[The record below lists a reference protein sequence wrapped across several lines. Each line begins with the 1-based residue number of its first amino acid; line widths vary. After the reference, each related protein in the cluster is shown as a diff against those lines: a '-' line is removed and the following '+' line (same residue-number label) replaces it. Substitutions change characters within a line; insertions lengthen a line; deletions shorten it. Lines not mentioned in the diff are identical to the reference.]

1 MTDSLLSSMAELS
14 DDERA
19 EMLAELSDEQVVALR
34 HDWRFWARRQ
44 QIAPE
49 GDWLVWLVL
58 AGRGFGKT
66 RIGAEFIRDFCTHH
80 PRSRAALVA
89 ATFADGRD
97 AMVEGESGLLAI
109 TAPAEMRGGKPDVA
123 WNRSLGEFFFAN
135 GSRARIYSS
144 EKPNQLR
151 GPQSHVAWCDEAAK
165 FNDASLGTQEETTWS
180 NLMMGLRLGTHPRC
194 VVTTTPK
201 PNRLIKQLVG
211 KPTTVVTRGS
221 TFDNLENLA
230 PTFRAEI
237 LSQYEGT
244 RLARQELYAEILED
258 VPGALWTLKQLD
270 ELRVEEA
277 PDLARVV
284 VAIDPAVSS
293 EESSDETGIVAVGVE
308 GGGRFHAYVLR
319 DVSGRYSPDGWA
331 RKAIDLYHELQ
342 ADSIVAEAN
351 QGGDMVRFT
360 LKTVDPNVPV
370 KLVHATRGKRVRAE
384 PIAALYEQ
392 GRVHHVGA
400 LEVLEDQM
408 VNWVPDMPGDS
419 PDRVDALVWGLT
431 RVGLSGIGQSVE
443 DIRRMG
449 AIWRGEVIANEPAVD
464 ATFDIR
470 PEDFVDATGQ
480 RGPEGETE
488 EQRARRAEI
497 AEMNARALTRARGL

>member
-1 MTDSLLSSMAELS
+1 MTDSLLSSLAELAPP
-14 DDERA
+14 ERA
-19 EMLAELSDEQVVALR
+19 ALLATLSDEQVVALR
-34 HDWRFWARRQ
+34 HDWRFWARPQ
-44 QIAPE
+44 QLAPG

-66 RIGAEFIRDFCTHH
+66 RIGAEFIRDFCVKH

-97 AMVEGESGLLAI
+97 AMVEGESGLLAV
-109 TAPAEMRGGKPDVA
+109 TAPDEIRGGKPDVA

-144 EKPNQLR
+144 EKPSQLR

-165 FNDASLGTQEETTWS
+165 FGDAPLGTQEETTWS

-201 PNRLIKQLVG
+201 PNRLIKQLVT

-270 ELRVEEA
+270 DLRVDAA
-277 PDLARVV
+277 PDLARIV
-284 VAIDPAVSS
+284 VAIDPAVSTN
-293 EESSDETGIVAVGVE
+293 EDSDETGIVAVGVDAR
-308 GGGRFHAYVLR
+308 GRPHAYVLA
-319 DVSGRYSPDGWA
+319 DLSGRYSPDGWA
-331 RKAIDLYHELQ
+331 RRAIALYHELQ
-342 ADSIVAEAN
+342 ADCIVAEAN
-351 QGGDMVRFT
+351 QGGDMVRST
-360 LKTVDPNVPV
+360 LQTVDSTVPV

-392 GRVHHVGA
+392 QRVHHAGGF
-400 LEVLEDQM
+400 EDLEDQM
-408 VNWVPDMPGDS
+408 CNWVPDMPGDS
-419 PDRVDALVWGLT
+419 PDRVDALVWALSELMLT
-431 RVGLSGIGQSVE
+431 NRQWSIAEIEAWGRN
-443 DIRRMG
+443 DIEALTAPEG
-449 AIWRGEVIANEPAVD
+449 VPEAEPAE
-464 ATFDIR
+464 THESL
-470 PEDFVDATGQ
+470 PEQHESLAD
-480 RGPEGETE
+480 RL
-488 EQRARRAEI
+488 ARDGDELNKAAYHR
-497 AEMNARALTRARGL
+497 MLGR

>member
-1 MTDSLLSSMAELS
+1 MTDSLLTSLALMPEA
-14 DDERA
+14 DRA
-19 EMLAELSDEQVVALR
+19 AVLATLSDEQVVALR
-34 HDWRFWARRQ
+34 HDWLFWARPQ
-44 QIAPE
+44 QVAPDGE
-49 GDWLVWLVL
+49 WLVWLVL
-58 AGRGFGKT
+58 AGRGYGKT
-66 RIGAEFIRDFCTHH
+66 RIGAEFIRSFCTTH
-80 PRSRAALVA
+80 PHSRAALVA

-97 AMVEGESGLLAI
+97 AMVEGESGLLAV

-165 FNDASLGTQEETTWS
+165 FGDAALGTQEETTWS
-180 NLMMGLRLGTHPRC
+180 NLMMGLRLGVHPRC

-211 KPTTVVTRGS
+211 KPTTVLTRGS

-270 ELRVEEA
+270 ELRVTSA
-277 PDLARVV
+277 PDLMRVV
-284 VAIDPAVSS
+284 VAIDPAVSTN
-293 EESSDETGIVAVGVE
+293 EDSDETGIVACGID
-308 GGGRFHAYVLR
+308 GRGRPHGFVLV
-319 DVSGRYSPDGWA
+319 DVSGRYSPDAWA
-331 RKAIDLYHELQ
+331 RRAIALYHELQ
-342 ADSIVAEAN
+342 ADCIVAEAN

-360 LKTVDPNVPV
+360 LQTADDTVPV

-384 PIAALYEQ
+384 PIAAMYEQ
-392 GRVHHVGA
+392 GRVHHSGA
-400 LEVLEDQM
+400 LDVLEDQM

-419 PDRVDALVWGLT
+419 PDRVDALVWA
-431 RVGLSGIGQSVE
+431 LSDLMLGNRQWSIEEIEAWGRDDLE
-443 DIRRMG
+443 
-449 AIWRGEVIANEPAVD
+449 AIKAMR
-464 ATFDIR
+464 
-470 PEDFVDATGQ
+470 
-480 RGPEGETE
+480 
-488 EQRARRAEI
+488 
-497 AEMNARALTRARGL
+497 